1 MTLVHRRKVKLLGVI
16 SFGARKTTACDQPS
30 IHLIPLVLGC
40 LKVQP
45 KKITGCGLPDYPGV
59 YAKVSNPDI
68 LKWVQGFMEKC
79 SYESV
84 FACGTIS
91 EELTEMGKETVIAL

>member
-1 MTLVHRRKVKLLGVI
+1 M
-16 SFGARKTTACDQPS
+16 
-30 IHLIPLVLGC
+30 LGC
-40 LKVQP
+40 LKYNLSVL
-45 KKITGCGLPDYPGV
+45 TGCGLPDYPGV

-68 LKWVQGFMEKC
+68 LTWVQGFMEKC

-91 EELTEMGKETVIAL
+91 EELTDMGKESKQ